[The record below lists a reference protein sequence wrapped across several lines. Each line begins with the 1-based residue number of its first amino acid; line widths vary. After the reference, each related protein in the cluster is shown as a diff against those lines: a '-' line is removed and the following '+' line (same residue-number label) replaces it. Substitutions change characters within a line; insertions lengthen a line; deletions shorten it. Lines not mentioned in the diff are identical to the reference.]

1 MLVKKYLVVLFVSFV
16 ATTTAFAAGK
26 SRELSL
32 DANFINI
39 NGTSASLLNASIGQ
53 FLTPQAV
60 VITKL
65 SARQNFGYTG
75 TTIGLGGKYYFMD
88 GFRGDLVPF
97 AGLGIG
103 LRQSSTATESNH
115 ASTEYDVNLGLAY
128 FLADNTTLDAKLSFL
143 NFNDSSASISIFSA
157 GFSQR
162 F

>member
-1 MLVKKYLVVLFVSFV
+1 MSLNKFILFLIAMIYFS
-16 ATTTAFAAGK
+16 TSAFAAGK

-32 DANFINI
+32 DANYINI
-39 NGTSASLLNASIGQ
+39 EGYTASMLNASIGQ
-53 FLTPQAV
+53 FITPQV
-60 VITKL
+60 VIVTKL
-65 SARQNFGYTG
+65 SSRQNFGYSG
-75 TTIGLGGKYYFMD
+75 TTIGLGGKFYFMD

-103 LRQSSTATESNH
+103 LRQSSTATDSNH

-128 FLADNTTLDAKLSFL
+128 FLADSTTLDLKLNFL
-143 NFNDSSASISIFSA
+143 NFNDSSPSISIFSA